1 MLDSTGFTKKTYSQ
15 LLDEMEAKAK
25 ELFGEDVNTNVY
37 TPLGII
43 IRIFA
48 WFMALLWEVVE
59 RVYNN
64 SFPSTAEGVSLDRIA
79 KLKGMTRLPAD
90 YAYGQIQITG
100 TANETIPAGL
110 VVGTKTGVLFETT
123 EDCVL
128 DANGVGNVE
137 IYAQETGSAG
147 NVEAGTITEIVESD
161 SDIYSVLNPEP
172 TTSGRDQETD
182 AEFYERFKTYPEK
195 KGSSNIEGIR
205 AVLLETAGVR
215 DAVVSQNTTNTEKDG
230 LPPHCIAPF
239 VFGGT
244 DEDVAQAIF
253 SVAGGGIQV
262 YGTTVVQV
270 TDSQGTVH
278 EIGFTRPETIQVFVR
293 VTLTKGNEFP
303 SDGIANVRR
312 QILSYIG
319 GPDETGHEYPGL
331 GLKENVVHARLVA
344 TVLNTPGVEDAIVE
358 LSKDGINYGQNNIV
372 VDANQ
377 VAKTTYD
384 KVVVS

>member
-1 MLDSTGFTKKTYSQ
+1 MLDRNGFSKKTYSQ
-15 LLDEMEAKAK
+15 IIDEMEEKTK
-25 ELFGEDVNTNVY
+25 ELFGEDTNTKAY

-43 IRIFA
+43 IRVFA
-48 WFMALLWEVVE
+48 WFHALLWEVVE

-64 SFPSTAEGVSLDRIA
+64 SFPSTAEGVSLDRLA

-128 DANGVGNVE
+128 DANGVGNAE

-161 SDIYSVLNPEP
+161 SNVSAVVNPEP

-215 DAVVSQNTTNTEKDG
+215 DAIVSQNTTNTEKDG

-262 YGTTVVQV
+262 YGTTVVSV

-278 EIGFTRPETIQVFVR
+278 EIGFTRPETIQVYVR
-293 VTLTKGNEFP
+293 VTLTKGAEFP
-303 SDGIANVRR
+303 SDGLTAVRN
-312 QILSYIG
+312 QILNYIG
-319 GPDETGHEYPGL
+319 GNDENGNEYPGL
-331 GLKENVVHARLVA
+331 GLKQNVVHAKIVA
-344 TVLNTPGVEDAIVE
+344 AVLNSVGVDDAIVE
-358 LSKDGINYGQNNIV
+358 LSTDGINYVQNNIIV
-372 VDANQ
+372 NANQ

>member
-1 MLDSTGFTKKTYSQ
+1 MLDSNGFSKKTYSQ
-15 LLDEMEAKAK
+15 IIDEMEEKTK
-25 ELFGEDVNTNVY
+25 ELFGEDTNTKAY

-43 IRIFA
+43 IRVFA
-48 WFMALLWEVVE
+48 WFHALLWEVVE

-64 SFPSTAEGVSLDRIA
+64 SFPSTAEGVSLDRLA

-90 YAYGQIQITG
+90 YAYGQIQIRG

-128 DANGVGNVE
+128 DANGVGNAE

-161 SDIYSVLNPEP
+161 SNVSAVVNPEP

-182 AEFYERFKTYPEK
+182 SEFYERFKTYPEK
-195 KGSSNIEGIR
+195 SGSSNVESIQ
-205 AVLLETAGVR
+205 AKLLEVSGVR
-215 DAVVSQNTTNTEKDG
+215 DAVVNQNTTMVEKDG
-230 LPPHCIAPF
+230 LPPKCIAPF
-239 VFGGT
+239 VFGGK
-244 DEDVAQAIF
+244 DEDVAEAIF
-253 SVAGGGIQV
+253 SVAPGGIQV
-262 YGTTVVQV
+262 YGTTVIQV
-270 TDSQGTVH
+270 TDSKGNVH
-278 EIGFTRPETIQVFVR
+278 DIGFTRPETIQVYVR
-293 VTLTKGNEFP
+293 VQLTKGNEFP

-319 GPDETGHEYPGL
+319 GPDETGNEYPGL

>member
-1 MLDSTGFTKKTYSQ
+1 MLDSTGFSKKTYSQ
-15 LLDEMEAKAK
+15 IIDEMEEKTK
-25 ELFGEDVNTNVY
+25 ELFGEDTNTKAY

-43 IRIFA
+43 IRVFA
-48 WFMALLWEVVE
+48 WFHALLWEVVE

-64 SFPSTAEGVSLDRIA
+64 SFPSTAEGVSLDRLA

-161 SDIYSVLNPEP
+161 SNVSAVVNPEP

-182 AEFYERFKTYPEK
+182 SEFYERFKTYPEK
-195 KGSSNIEGIR
+195 SGSSNVESIQ
-205 AVLLETAGVR
+205 AKLLEVSGVR
-215 DAVVSQNTTNTEKDG
+215 DAVVNQNTTMVEKDG
-230 LPPHCIAPF
+230 LPPKCIAPF
-239 VFGGT
+239 VFGGK
-244 DEDVAQAIF
+244 DEDVAEAIF
-253 SVAGGGIQV
+253 SVVPGGIQA
-262 YGTTVVQV
+262 YGTTVIQV
-270 TDSQGTVH
+270 TDSKGNVH
-278 EIGFTRPETIQVFVR
+278 DIGFTRPETIQVYVR
-293 VTLTKGNEFP
+293 VQLTKGNEFP

-319 GPDETGHEYPGL
+319 GPDETGYEYPGL
-331 GLKENVVHARLVA
+331 GLKQNVVYAKLVA
-344 TVLNTPGVEDAIVE
+344 TVLNTTGVGDAIVE
-358 LSKDGINYGQNNIV
+358 LSADGINYGQANIIV
-372 VDANQ
+372 ADNQ

-384 KVVVS
+384 KVVIS